1 MSNQIMTEISVDLDN
16 RDKNTALI
24 RLILA
29 FPVLVF
35 LGSFSNFADEAMGI
49 AGGMNESIDINHI
62 YSGGAR
68 LPTDIGM
75 AFFFGR
81 SE

>member
-1 MSNQIMTEISVDLDN
+1 MNLQDVLWYDTSKGRIGVLMVLDWHTETLHY
-16 RDKNTALI
+16 
-24 RLILA
+24 
-29 FPVLVF
+29 F
-35 LGSFSNFADEAMGI
+35 MGI

>member
-1 MSNQIMTEISVDLDN
+1 MNLQDVLWYDTSKGRIGILMVLDWHTEQLHYI
-16 RDKNTALI
+16 
-24 RLILA
+24 
-29 FPVLVF
+29 
-35 LGSFSNFADEAMGI
+35 MGI
-49 AGGMNESIDINHI
+49 ASGMNESIDINHI

>member
-1 MSNQIMTEISVDLDN
+1 MNLQDVLWFDTSKGRIGVLMVLDWHTEQLHYY
-16 RDKNTALI
+16 L
-24 RLILA
+24 
-29 FPVLVF
+29 
-35 LGSFSNFADEAMGI
+35 GI
-49 AGGMNESIDINHI
+49 ADGMNANIDINHI